1 MAITASDI
9 HNQSFSIDRKGYD
22 VDEVDVFLEHV
33 ADEIDVLNDTI
44 AHLQAQLEEDRFSG
58 FDAPASAT
66 VAIAETVS
74 SVDTAEFDAQLA
86 QKDAIIADLERQLND
101 KRADDNAI
109 AQALIIAQRSA
120 DEILAKANAN
130 ATETIQD
137 ARDEAQRIIDR
148 ANTDRQDVIDAIRK
162 LQDDREDAREEYADL
177 LKDIIS
183 DASRKLADIGANV
196 PAAAAAAGDG
206 DYDVASGMT
215 GTFEIDEYVA
225 PSSYVSPASG
235 SPTAL
240 SSRKST
246 NLPQSLVRE
255 REKALR
261 GLFLFG
267 ASRFSLCGKF
277 SPFSNIALPAMTPSR
292 PWRCLDAWSD
302 GQFAR

>member
-66 VAIAETVS
+66 VAISETVS
-74 SVDTAEFDAQLA
+74 TVDTAEFDAQLA

-148 ANTDRQDVIDAIRK
+148 ANTDRQDVVDAIRK

-177 LKDIIS
+177 LKDIIA

-196 PAAAAAAGDG
+196 PAAAAVADG
-206 DYDVASGMT
+206 EYDVAAGLT
-215 GTFEIDEYVA
+215 GNFEIDEYVA
-225 PSSYVSPASG
+225 PSSYVTPAAPAVPAAAAGIAVAAATPVASPYEKDLSG
-235 SPTAL
+235 
-240 SSRKST
+240 
-246 NLPQSLVRE
+246 
-255 REKALR
+255 
-261 GLFLFG
+261 FG
-267 ASRFSLCGKF
+267 
-277 SPFSNIALPAMTPSR
+277 
-292 PWRCLDAWSD
+292 DAD
-302 GQFAR
+302 DFEFEEID